1 MDNEIIAKLKSDK
14 EFLWINPNFNKK
26 AIYGEVSSKEI
37 NEANNLLLK
46 FAPFLKSAFKE
57 LESTD
62 GIIESPLMNLNKF
75 GIKNLYLK
83 EDNLLPIAG
92 SVKARGGIFEILKY
106 AETLA
111 ANANLID
118 VEKDYSQFDSDVF
131 RKFFSEY
138 KIQVGSTGNL
148 GISIGLISAKLG
160 FNAIVHMS
168 KDAKDWKKKL
178 LRENEVNVIEY
189 DSNYSEAVK
198 NGRML
203 SDEDEKSYFVDDE
216 KSINLFLGYSTAALR
231 LKEQLRDKHI
241 SVDDKHPLFVYI
253 PCGVGGAPSGILH
266 GLKTVFG
273 ENVYV
278 FFVEPVR
285 SASVLLGMSTGLN
298 SKISVHDIGMDGK
311 TEADGLAVGRASEL
325 CCESS
330 KNTLSGIFTINE
342 NSIFEL
348 MKELYKKES
357 VFVEPSAASSMIFT
371 KFLDDKEF
379 IKFINKEKISPENII
394 HIAWSTGGMLVPES
408 EREKLLKK

>member
-1 MDNEIIAKLKSDK
+1 MENEIIKKIKSDK
-14 EFLWINPNFNKK
+14 EFLWLNPNFNKSAMYSEVPK
-26 AIYGEVSSKEI
+26 EKIY
-37 NEANNLLLK
+37 EANNLLLK

-57 LESTD
+57 LDKTY
-62 GIIESPLMNLNKF
+62 GIIESPLIRLNNF

-92 SVKARGGIFEILKY
+92 SVKARGGIYEILKH
-106 AETLA
+106 AESLA
-111 ANANLID
+111 LNANLID
-118 VEKDYSQFDSDVF
+118 PGKDYSQFNSKTF
-131 RKFFSEY
+131 KNFFSKY

-168 KDAKDWKKKL
+168 KDAKEWKKQL
-178 LRENEVNVIEY
+178 LRENGVTVTQY

-203 SDEDEKSYFVDDE
+203 SDKDDKSYFVDDE

-231 LKEQLRDKHI
+231 LKAQLNEKQI
-241 SVDDKHPLFVYI
+241 LVDDDHPLFVYI
-253 PCGVGGAPSGILH
+253 PCGVGGAPSGILY
-266 GLKTVFG
+266 GLKVVFG
-273 ENVYV
+273 ENAYV
-278 FFVEPVR
+278 FYVEPVR

-298 SKISVHDIGMDGK
+298 SKISVEDIGMDGK

-330 KNTLSGIFTINE
+330 KDTLSGIFTINE

-348 MKELYKKES
+348 MKELYKNES
-357 VFVEPSAASSMIFT
+357 VFVEPSAASSLIFT
-371 KFLDDKEF
+371 KFLNDAEF
-379 IKFINKEKISPENII
+379 LKFLNKEELSLEKITQ
-394 HIAWSTGGMLVPES
+394 IAWSTGGMLVPEN
-408 EREKLLKK
+408 EREKLLNK

>member
-1 MDNEIIAKLKSDK
+1 MDNELIAKLKSDE
-14 EFLWINPNFNKK
+14 EFLWINPNFYKG

-168 KDAKDWKKKL
+168 KDAKNWKKKL
-178 LRENEVNVIEY
+178 LRENGVNVIEY

-231 LKEQLRDKHI
+231 LKEQLKEKHI

-348 MKELYKKES
+348 MQELYKKES

-371 KFLDDKEF
+371 KFLDDDEF
-379 IKFINKEKISPENII
+379 IKFINKEEISPENIT

>member
-1 MDNEIIAKLKSDK
+1 MDNELIAKLKSDE
-14 EFLWINPNFNKK
+14 EFLWINPNFYKG

-178 LRENEVNVIEY
+178 LRENGVNVTQY

-231 LKEQLRDKHI
+231 LKEQLKEKHI

-330 KNTLSGIFTINE
+330 QNTLSGIFTINE

-371 KFLDDKEF
+371 KFLDDDEF
-379 IKFINKEKISPENII
+379 IKFINKEEISPENIT

>member
-1 MDNEIIAKLKSDK
+1 MENEVIAKLKSDK
-14 EFLWINPNFNKK
+14 EFLWINPNFDKSS
-26 AIYGEVSSKEI
+26 IYGEVSSEEI

-57 LESTD
+57 LESTN

-178 LRENEVNVIEY
+178 LRENGVNVTQY

-231 LKEQLRDKHI
+231 LKEQLKEKHI

-273 ENVYV
+273 KNVYV

-325 CCESS
+325 CCKSS
-330 KNTLSGIFTINE
+330 QNTLSGIFTINE

-371 KFLDDKEF
+371 KFLDDDEF
-379 IKFINKEKISPENII
+379 IKFINKEEISPENIT

>member
-1 MDNEIIAKLKSDK
+1 MENEVIAKLKSDK
-14 EFLWINPNFNKK
+14 EFLWINPNFYKR

-46 FAPFLKSAFKE
+46 FAPFLKSVFKE

-62 GIIESPLMNLNKF
+62 GIIESPLMTLNKF

-178 LRENEVNVIEY
+178 LRENGVNVTQY

-231 LKEQLRDKHI
+231 LKEQLKEKHI

-330 KNTLSGIFTINE
+330 KNTLAGIFTINE

-371 KFLDDKEF
+371 KFLDDDEF
-379 IKFINKEKISPENII
+379 IKFLNKEEISPENIT
-394 HIAWSTGGMLVPES
+394 HIAWSTGGMLVPEN

>member
-1 MDNEIIAKLKSDK
+1 MDNELIAKLKSDK
-14 EFLWINPNFNKK
+14 EFLWINPNFNKR

-178 LRENEVNVIEY
+178 LRENGVNVTQY

-231 LKEQLRDKHI
+231 LKEQLKEKHI

-325 CCESS
+325 CCKSS
-330 KNTLSGIFTINE
+330 QNTLSGIFTINE

-371 KFLDDKEF
+371 KFLDDDEF
-379 IKFINKEKISPENII
+379 IKFINKEEISPENIT

>member
-131 RKFFSEY
+131 RKFLSEY

-178 LRENEVNVIEY
+178 LRENGVNVIEY

-371 KFLDDKEF
+371 KFLDDDEF
-379 IKFINKEKISPENII
+379 IKFINKEEISPENIT

>member
-1 MDNEIIAKLKSDK
+1 MDNELIAKLKSDK
-14 EFLWINPNFNKK
+14 EFLWINPNFYKR

-46 FAPFLKSAFKE
+46 FAPFLKSVFKE

-62 GIIESPLMNLNKF
+62 GIIESPLMTLNKF

-178 LRENEVNVIEY
+178 LRENGVNVIEY

-216 KSINLFLGYSTAALR
+216 KSINLFLGYSTSALR
-231 LKEQLRDKHI
+231 LKEQLKEKHI

-273 ENVYV
+273 KNVYV

-325 CCESS
+325 CCKSS
-330 KNTLSGIFTINE
+330 QNTLSGIFTINE

-371 KFLDDKEF
+371 KFLDDDEF
-379 IKFINKEKISPENII
+379 IKFINKEEISPENIT

>member
-1 MDNEIIAKLKSDK
+1 MDNELIAKLKSDK
-14 EFLWINPNFNKK
+14 EFLWINPNFNKR

-46 FAPFLKSAFKE
+46 FAPFLKSVFKE

-62 GIIESPLMNLNKF
+62 GIIESPLITLNKF

-178 LRENEVNVIEY
+178 LRENGVNVTQY

-231 LKEQLRDKHI
+231 LKEQLKEKHI

-266 GLKTVFG
+266 GLKTVFC

-298 SKISVHDIGMDGK
+298 SKISVHDIDMDGK

-330 KNTLSGIFTINE
+330 QNTLSGIFTINE

-371 KFLDDKEF
+371 KFLDDDEF
-379 IKFINKEKISPENII
+379 IKFINKEEISPENIT

>member
-1 MDNEIIAKLKSDK
+1 MDNELIAKLKSDE
-14 EFLWINPNFNKK
+14 EFLWINPNFYKG

-178 LRENEVNVIEY
+178 LRENGVNVIEY

-216 KSINLFLGYSTAALR
+216 KSINLFLGYSTSALR
-231 LKEQLRDKHI
+231 LKEQLKEKHI

-273 ENVYV
+273 KNVYV

-330 KNTLSGIFTINE
+330 KNTLAGIFTINE

-371 KFLDDKEF
+371 KFLDDDEF
-379 IKFINKEKISPENII
+379 IKFINKEEISPENIT

>member
-1 MDNEIIAKLKSDK
+1 MENEVIAKLKSDN
-14 EFLWINPNFNKK
+14 EFLWINPNFDKSS
-26 AIYGEVSSKEI
+26 IYGEVSSEEI
-37 NEANNLLLK
+37 NQANNLLLK

-57 LESTD
+57 LESRD
-62 GIIESPLMNLNKF
+62 GIIESPLLKLNDL

-92 SVKARGGIFEILKY
+92 SVKARGGIFEILKH

-118 VEKDYSQFDSDVF
+118 VEKDYSQFDTDVF
-131 RKFFSEY
+131 REFFSEF

-168 KDAKDWKKKL
+168 KDAKEWKKKL
-178 LRENEVNVIEY
+178 LRENGVNVIEY

-231 LKEQLRDKHI
+231 LKEQLKEKQI
-241 SVDDKHPLFVYI
+241 SVDGKHPLFVYI

-285 SASVLLGMSTGLN
+285 SACVLLGMSTGLN
-298 SKISVHDIGMDGK
+298 GKISVEDIGMDGK

-342 NSIFEL
+342 KSIFEL

-371 KFLDDKEF
+371 KFLDDEEF
-379 IKFINKEKISPENII
+379 IQFINNEKITPENIT

-408 EREKLLKK
+408 EREKLLDK

>member
-1 MDNEIIAKLKSDK
+1 MENEVIAKLKSDK
-14 EFLWINPNFNKK
+14 EFLWINPNFDKSS
-26 AIYGEVSSKEI
+26 IYDEVSSEEI

-62 GIIESPLMNLNKF
+62 GIIESHLLKLNNF
-75 GIKNLYLK
+75 VIKNLYLK

-92 SVKARGGIFEILKY
+92 SVKARGGIFEILKH

-111 ANANLID
+111 TNANLID
-118 VEKDYSQFDSDVF
+118 VEKDYSQFDTDVF

-160 FNAIVHMS
+160 FNVIVHMS
-168 KDAKDWKKKL
+168 KDAKEWKKKL
-178 LRENEVNVIEY
+178 LRENGVNVTQY

-231 LKEQLRDKHI
+231 LKEQLKEKHI

-285 SASVLLGMSTGLN
+285 SACVLLGMSTGLN
-298 SKISVHDIGMDGK
+298 SKISVEDIGMDGK

-342 NSIFEL
+342 NSIYEL
-348 MKELYKKES
+348 MRELNNKES

-371 KFLDDKEF
+371 KFLDDEEF
-379 IKFINKEKISPENII
+379 KNYINNEKITPENIT

-408 EREKLLKK
+408 ERGKLFKK

>member
-1 MDNEIIAKLKSDK
+1 MDNELIAKLKSDE
-14 EFLWINPNFNKK
+14 EFLWINPNFYKG

-75 GIKNLYLK
+75 GIKNSYLK

-178 LRENEVNVIEY
+178 LRENGVNVTQY

-231 LKEQLRDKHI
+231 LKEQLKEKHI

-273 ENVYV
+273 KNVYV

-330 KNTLSGIFTINE
+330 KNTLAGIFTINE

-371 KFLDDKEF
+371 KFLDDDEF
-379 IKFINKEKISPENII
+379 IKFINKEEISPENIT

>member
-1 MDNEIIAKLKSDK
+1 MDNELIAKLKSDK
-14 EFLWINPNFNKK
+14 EFLWINPNFYKR
-26 AIYGEVSSKEI
+26 AIYGEVSSEEI
-37 NEANNLLLK
+37 NKANNLLLK

-57 LESTD
+57 LEMTD

-216 KSINLFLGYSTAALR
+216 KSINLF
-231 LKEQLRDKHI
+231 
-241 SVDDKHPLFVYI
+241 F
-253 PCGVGGAPSGILH
+253 
-266 GLKTVFG
+266 
-273 ENVYV
+273 
-278 FFVEPVR
+278 
-285 SASVLLGMSTGLN
+285 
-298 SKISVHDIGMDGK
+298 
-311 TEADGLAVGRASEL
+311 
-325 CCESS
+325 
-330 KNTLSGIFTINE
+330 
-342 NSIFEL
+342 
-348 MKELYKKES
+348 
-357 VFVEPSAASSMIFT
+357 
-371 KFLDDKEF
+371 
-379 IKFINKEKISPENII
+379 
-394 HIAWSTGGMLVPES
+394 
-408 EREKLLKK
+408 

>member
-1 MDNEIIAKLKSDK
+1 MDNELIAKLKSDK
-14 EFLWINPNFNKK
+14 EFLWINPNFNKR

-46 FAPFLKSAFKE
+46 FAPFLKSVFKE

-62 GIIESPLMNLNKF
+62 GIIESPLMTLNKF

-178 LRENEVNVIEY
+178 LRENGVNVIEY

-231 LKEQLRDKHI
+231 LKEQLIEKHI

-325 CCESS
+325 CCKSS
-330 KNTLSGIFTINE
+330 QNTLSGIFTINE

-371 KFLDDKEF
+371 KFLDDDEF
-379 IKFINKEKISPENII
+379 IKFINKEEISPENIT

>member
-1 MDNEIIAKLKSDK
+1 MENDVIAKLKSDK
-14 EFLWINPNFNKK
+14 EFLWINPNFYKR

-62 GIIESPLMNLNKF
+62 GIIESPLLNLNKF

-178 LRENEVNVIEY
+178 LRENGVNVTQY

-231 LKEQLRDKHI
+231 LKEQLKEKHI

-325 CCESS
+325 CCKSS
-330 KNTLSGIFTINE
+330 QNTLSGIFTINE

-371 KFLDDKEF
+371 KFLDDDEF
-379 IKFINKEKISPENII
+379 IKFINKEEISPENIT

>member
-1 MDNEIIAKLKSDK
+1 MDNELIAKLKSDK
-14 EFLWINPNFNKK
+14 EFLWINPNFYKG

-62 GIIESPLMNLNKF
+62 DIIESPLMTLNKF

-111 ANANLID
+111 ASANLID

-178 LRENEVNVIEY
+178 LRENGVNVTQY

-231 LKEQLRDKHI
+231 LKEQLKEKHI

-325 CCESS
+325 CCKSS
-330 KNTLSGIFTINE
+330 QNTLSGIFTINE

-371 KFLDDKEF
+371 KFLDDDEF
-379 IKFINKEKISPENII
+379 IKFINKEEISPENIT

>member
-1 MDNEIIAKLKSDK
+1 MDNELIAKLKSDK
-14 EFLWINPNFNKK
+14 EFLWINPNFNKR

-46 FAPFLKSAFKE
+46 FAPFLKSVFKE

-62 GIIESPLMNLNKF
+62 GIIESPLITLNKF

-178 LRENEVNVIEY
+178 LRENGVNVTQY

-231 LKEQLRDKHI
+231 LKEQLKEKHI

-371 KFLDDKEF
+371 KFLDDDEF
-379 IKFINKEKISPENII
+379 IKFLNKEEISPENIT
-394 HIAWSTGGMLVPES
+394 HIAWSTGGMLVPEN

>member
-14 EFLWINPNFNKK
+14 EFLWINPNFNKR

-83 EDNLLPIAG
+83 EDNILPIAG

-178 LRENEVNVIEY
+178 LRENGVNVIEY

-371 KFLDDKEF
+371 KFLDDDEF
-379 IKFINKEKISPENII
+379 IKFINKEEISPENIT

>member
-14 EFLWINPNFNKK
+14 EFLWINPNFNKR

-168 KDAKDWKKKL
+168 MDAKDWKKKL
-178 LRENEVNVIEY
+178 LRENGVNVTQY

-216 KSINLFLGYSTAALR
+216 KSINLFLGYSTSALR
-231 LKEQLRDKHI
+231 LKEQLKEKHI

-325 CCESS
+325 CCKSS
-330 KNTLSGIFTINE
+330 QNTLSGIFTINE

-371 KFLDDKEF
+371 KFLDDDEF
-379 IKFINKEKISPENII
+379 IKFINKEEISPENII
-394 HIAWSTGGMLVPES
+394 HIAWSTGGMLVPEC

>member
-1 MDNEIIAKLKSDK
+1 MENEVIAKLKSDK
-14 EFLWINPNFNKK
+14 EFLWINPNFYKR

-46 FAPFLKSAFKE
+46 FAPFLKSVFKE

-62 GIIESPLMNLNKF
+62 GIIESPLMTLNKF

-178 LRENEVNVIEY
+178 LRENGVNVTQY

-231 LKEQLRDKHI
+231 LKEQLKEKHI

-330 KNTLSGIFTINE
+330 QNTLSGIFTINE

-371 KFLDDKEF
+371 KFLDDDEF
-379 IKFINKEKISPENII
+379 IKFINKEEISPENITL
-394 HIAWSTGGMLVPES
+394 IAWSTGGMLVPES

>member
-1 MDNEIIAKLKSDK
+1 MDNELIAKLKSDK
-14 EFLWINPNFNKK
+14 EFLWINPNFNKR

-62 GIIESPLMNLNKF
+62 GIIESPLMTLNKF

-131 RKFFSEY
+131 RKFLSEY

-178 LRENEVNVIEY
+178 LRENGVNVIEY

-231 LKEQLRDKHI
+231 LKEQLKEKHI

-273 ENVYV
+273 KNVYV

-325 CCESS
+325 CCKSS
-330 KNTLSGIFTINE
+330 QNTLSGIFTINE

-371 KFLDDKEF
+371 KFLDDDEF
-379 IKFINKEKISPENII
+379 IKFINKEEISPENIT

>member
-1 MDNEIIAKLKSDK
+1 
-14 EFLWINPNFNKK
+14 
-26 AIYGEVSSKEI
+26 
-37 NEANNLLLK
+37 
-46 FAPFLKSAFKE
+46 
-57 LESTD
+57 
-62 GIIESPLMNLNKF
+62 
-75 GIKNLYLK
+75 
-83 EDNLLPIAG
+83 
-92 SVKARGGIFEILKY
+92 
-106 AETLA
+106 
-111 ANANLID
+111 
-118 VEKDYSQFDSDVF
+118 
-131 RKFFSEY
+131 
-138 KIQVGSTGNL
+138 
-148 GISIGLISAKLG
+148 
-160 FNAIVHMS
+160 
-168 KDAKDWKKKL
+168 
-178 LRENEVNVIEY
+178 
-189 DSNYSEAVK
+189 
-198 NGRML
+198 ML
-203 SDEDEKSYFVDDE
+203 SDEDEKCYFVDDE

-231 LKEQLRDKHI
+231 LKEQLKEKHI
-241 SVDDKHPLFVYI
+241 SVDDNHPLFVYI

-273 ENVYV
+273 KNVYV

-371 KFLDDKEF
+371 KFLDDDEF
-379 IKFINKEKISPENII
+379 IKFINKEEISPENII
-394 HIAWSTGGMLVPES
+394 HIAWSTGGMLVPEN

>member
-1 MDNEIIAKLKSDK
+1 MENEVIAKLKSDK
-14 EFLWINPNFNKK
+14 EFLWINPNFYKR

-46 FAPFLKSAFKE
+46 FAPFLKSVFKE

-62 GIIESPLMNLNKF
+62 GIIESPLMTLNKF

-178 LRENEVNVIEY
+178 LRENGVNVTQY

-231 LKEQLRDKHI
+231 LKEQLKEKHI

-273 ENVYV
+273 KNLYV

-330 KNTLSGIFTINE
+330 KNTLAGIFTINE

-348 MKELYKKES
+348 MQELYKKES

-371 KFLDDKEF
+371 KFLDDDEF
-379 IKFINKEKISPENII
+379 IKFINKEEISHENIT

>member
-1 MDNEIIAKLKSDK
+1 MDNELIAKLKSDK
-14 EFLWINPNFNKK
+14 EFLWINPNFNKR

-46 FAPFLKSAFKE
+46 FAPFLKSVFKE

-62 GIIESPLMNLNKF
+62 GIIESPLLNLNKF

-178 LRENEVNVIEY
+178 LRENGVNVTQY

-231 LKEQLRDKHI
+231 LKEQLKEKHI

-325 CCESS
+325 CCKSS
-330 KNTLSGIFTINE
+330 QNTLSGIFTINE

-371 KFLDDKEF
+371 KFLDDDEF
-379 IKFINKEKISPENII
+379 IKFINKEEISPENIT

>member
-1 MDNEIIAKLKSDK
+1 MDNELIAKLKSDK
-14 EFLWINPNFNKK
+14 EFLWINPNFYKR

-46 FAPFLKSAFKE
+46 FAPFLKSVFKE

-62 GIIESPLMNLNKF
+62 GIIESPLMTLNKF

-178 LRENEVNVIEY
+178 LRENGVNVTQY

-231 LKEQLRDKHI
+231 LKEQLKEKHI

-330 KNTLSGIFTINE
+330 KNTLAGIFTINE

-371 KFLDDKEF
+371 KFLDDDEF
-379 IKFINKEKISPENII
+379 IKFINKEEISPENIT

>member
-1 MDNEIIAKLKSDK
+1 MDNELIAKLKSDK
-14 EFLWINPNFNKK
+14 EFLWINPNFNKR

-62 GIIESPLMNLNKF
+62 GIIESPLMSLNKF

-178 LRENEVNVIEY
+178 LRENGVNVIEY

-231 LKEQLRDKHI
+231 LKEQLKEKHI

-273 ENVYV
+273 KNVYV

-325 CCESS
+325 CCKSS
-330 KNTLSGIFTINE
+330 QNTLSGIFTINE

-371 KFLDDKEF
+371 KFLDDDEF
-379 IKFINKEKISPENII
+379 IKFINKEEISPENIT

>member
-1 MDNEIIAKLKSDK
+1 MENEVIAKLKSDK
-14 EFLWINPNFNKK
+14 EFLWINPNFYKR

-46 FAPFLKSAFKE
+46 FAPFLKSVFKE

-62 GIIESPLMNLNKF
+62 GIIESPLMTLNKF

-178 LRENEVNVIEY
+178 LRENGVNVTQY

-231 LKEQLRDKHI
+231 LKEQLKEKHI

-273 ENVYV
+273 KNVYV

-330 KNTLSGIFTINE
+330 KNTLAGIFTINE

-348 MKELYKKES
+348 MQELYKKES

-371 KFLDDKEF
+371 KFLDDDEF
-379 IKFINKEKISPENII
+379 IKFINKEEISPENIT

>member
-1 MDNEIIAKLKSDK
+1 MDNELIAKLKSDK

-131 RKFFSEY
+131 RKFLSEY

-178 LRENEVNVIEY
+178 LRENGVNVTQY

-231 LKEQLRDKHI
+231 LKEQLIEKHI

-330 KNTLSGIFTINE
+330 QNTLSGIFTINE

-348 MKELYKKES
+348 MQELYKKES

-371 KFLDDKEF
+371 KFLDDDEF
-379 IKFINKEKISPENII
+379 IKFINKEEISPENIT

>member
-1 MDNEIIAKLKSDK
+1 MDNELIAKLKSDE
-14 EFLWINPNFNKK
+14 EFLWINPNFYKG

-111 ANANLID
+111 ENANLID

-178 LRENEVNVIEY
+178 LRENGVNVTQY

-231 LKEQLRDKHI
+231 LKEQLIEKHI
-241 SVDDKHPLFVYI
+241 SVDDEHPLFVYI

-330 KNTLSGIFTINE
+330 KNTLAGIFTINE
-342 NSIFEL
+342 NLIFEL

-371 KFLDDKEF
+371 KFLDDDEF
-379 IKFINKEKISPENII
+379 IKFINKEEISPENIT

>member
-1 MDNEIIAKLKSDK
+1 MDNELIAKLKSDE
-14 EFLWINPNFNKK
+14 EFLWINPNFYKG

-178 LRENEVNVIEY
+178 LRENGVNVTQY

-231 LKEQLRDKHI
+231 LKEQLIEKHI
-241 SVDDKHPLFVYI
+241 SVDDEHPLFVYI

-330 KNTLSGIFTINE
+330 KNTLAGIFTINE
-342 NSIFEL
+342 NLIFEL

-371 KFLDDKEF
+371 KFLDDDEF
-379 IKFINKEKISPENII
+379 IKFINKEEISPENIT

>member
-1 MDNEIIAKLKSDK
+1 MDNELIAKLKSDK
-14 EFLWINPNFNKK
+14 EFLWINSNFNKR
-26 AIYGEVSSKEI
+26 AIYGEVSSKEV

-62 GIIESPLMNLNKF
+62 GIIESPLMSLNKF

-131 RKFFSEY
+131 RDFFSEY

-178 LRENEVNVIEY
+178 LRENGVNVTQY

-231 LKEQLRDKHI
+231 LKEQLKEKHI
-241 SVDDKHPLFVYI
+241 SVDNEHPLFVYI

-325 CCESS
+325 CCKSS
-330 KNTLSGIFTINE
+330 QNTLSGIFTINE

-371 KFLDDKEF
+371 KFLDDDEF
-379 IKFINKEKISPENII
+379 IKFINKEEISPENIT

>member
-1 MDNEIIAKLKSDK
+1 MDNELIAKLKSDK
-14 EFLWINPNFNKK
+14 EFLWINPNFYKR

-62 GIIESPLMNLNKF
+62 GIIESPLMTLNKF

-168 KDAKDWKKKL
+168 KDAKNWKKKL
-178 LRENEVNVIEY
+178 LRENGINVTQY

-231 LKEQLRDKHI
+231 LKEQLKEKHI

-273 ENVYV
+273 KNVYV

-298 SKISVHDIGMDGK
+298 SKISVHDIDMDGK
-311 TEADGLAVGRASEL
+311 TEADGLAVVRASEL

-330 KNTLSGIFTINE
+330 QNTLSGIFTINE

-371 KFLDDKEF
+371 KFLDDDEF
-379 IKFINKEKISPENII
+379 IKFINKEEISPENIT

>member
-1 MDNEIIAKLKSDK
+1 MDNELITKLKSDE
-14 EFLWINPNFNKK
+14 EFLWINPNFYKR
-26 AIYGEVSSKEI
+26 AIYGEVSIEEI

-46 FAPFLKSAFKE
+46 FAPFLKSVFKE

-168 KDAKDWKKKL
+168 KDAKNWKKKL
-178 LRENEVNVIEY
+178 LRENGVNVTQY

-231 LKEQLRDKHI
+231 LKEQLKEKHI

-325 CCESS
+325 CCKSS
-330 KNTLSGIFTINE
+330 QNTLSGIFTINE

-371 KFLDDKEF
+371 KFLDDDEF
-379 IKFINKEKISPENII
+379 IKFINKEEISPENIT

>member
-1 MDNEIIAKLKSDK
+1 MDNELIAKLKSDK
-14 EFLWINPNFNKK
+14 EFLWINPNFNKR

-111 ANANLID
+111 EKANLID

-131 RKFFSEY
+131 RDFFSEY

-178 LRENEVNVIEY
+178 LRENGVNVTQY

-231 LKEQLRDKHI
+231 LKEQLKEKHI

-253 PCGVGGAPSGILH
+253 PCGVGGAPSGISH

-325 CCESS
+325 CCKSS
-330 KNTLSGIFTINE
+330 QNTLSGIFTINE

-371 KFLDDKEF
+371 KFLDDDEF
-379 IKFINKEKISPENII
+379 IKFINKEEISPENIT

>member
-1 MDNEIIAKLKSDK
+1 MENEVIAKLKSDK
-14 EFLWINPNFNKK
+14 EFLWINPNFYKR
-26 AIYGEVSSKEI
+26 AIYGEVSIEEI

-178 LRENEVNVIEY
+178 LRENGVNVTQY

-231 LKEQLRDKHI
+231 LKEQLIEKHI
-241 SVDDKHPLFVYI
+241 SVDDEHPLFVYI

-330 KNTLSGIFTINE
+330 KNTLAGIFTINE
-342 NSIFEL
+342 NLIFEL

-371 KFLDDKEF
+371 KFLDDDEF
-379 IKFINKEKISPENII
+379 IKFINKEEISPENIT

>member
-1 MDNEIIAKLKSDK
+1 MDNELIAKLKSDK
-14 EFLWINPNFNKK
+14 EFLWINPNFNKR

-46 FAPFLKSAFKE
+46 FAPFLKSVFKE

-62 GIIESPLMNLNKF
+62 GIIESPLITLNKF

-178 LRENEVNVIEY
+178 LRENGVNVTQY

-231 LKEQLRDKHI
+231 LKEQLKEKHI

-330 KNTLSGIFTINE
+330 NNTLSGIFTINE

-371 KFLDDKEF
+371 KFLDDDEF
-379 IKFINKEKISPENII
+379 IKFLNKEEISPENIT

>member
-1 MDNEIIAKLKSDK
+1 MDNELIAKLKSDK
-14 EFLWINPNFNKK
+14 EFLWINPNFNKR

-62 GIIESPLMNLNKF
+62 GIIESPLMTLNKF

-178 LRENEVNVIEY
+178 LRENGVNVTQY

-216 KSINLFLGYSTAALR
+216 KSINLFLGYSTSALR
-231 LKEQLRDKHI
+231 LKEQLKEKHI

-273 ENVYV
+273 KNVYV

-325 CCESS
+325 CCKSS
-330 KNTLSGIFTINE
+330 QNTLSGIFTINE

-371 KFLDDKEF
+371 KFLDDDEF
-379 IKFINKEKISPENII
+379 IKFINKEEISPENIT

>member
-131 RKFFSEY
+131 RKFLSEY

-178 LRENEVNVIEY
+178 LRENGVNVTQY

-231 LKEQLRDKHI
+231 LKEQLIEKHI

-330 KNTLSGIFTINE
+330 KNTLSGIFIINE

-371 KFLDDKEF
+371 KFLDDDEF
-379 IKFINKEKISPENII
+379 IKFINKEEISPENII

>member
-1 MDNEIIAKLKSDK
+1 MENEVIAKLKSDK
-14 EFLWINPNFNKK
+14 EFLWINPNFYKR
-26 AIYGEVSSKEI
+26 AIYGEVSIEEI

-111 ANANLID
+111 ENANLID

-178 LRENEVNVIEY
+178 LRENGVNVTQY

-231 LKEQLRDKHI
+231 LKEQLIEKHI
-241 SVDDKHPLFVYI
+241 SVDDEHPLFVYI

-330 KNTLSGIFTINE
+330 KNTLAGIFTINE
-342 NSIFEL
+342 NLIFEL

-371 KFLDDKEF
+371 KFLDDDEF
-379 IKFINKEKISPENII
+379 IKFINKEEISPENIT